1 MNQKDYHCGVIDAF
15 NEMVANG
22 VKQLALSH
30 PFDSSEERKEMLPFV
45 EAICAKYHTSY
56 YLEDRPLIS
65 DLFPAA
71 VNKNKYMIL
80 FYRDEQVIR
89 HYLNLTQVKAE
100 SLRRKEYFT
109 VRAAIAY
116 QFGALLSYPQQR
128 IAELIA
134 ANTDKEQYE
143 ER

>member
-71 VNKNKYMIL
+71 GNKNKYMSL

-89 HYLNLTQVKAE
+89 HYLNLKQVKAE